1 MQRPPARLVPL
12 AFGLAVVLL
21 VSSAGARADDATGLI
36 AVHDGVQIAL
46 TDVVRY
52 HCHDGSHPVIRCFD
66 TAAERDAA
74 LDTAAPS
81 PGVPDALTVVYY
93 VTFFAD
99 ADYGGASFTA
109 SGSISDMRAI
119 GWNSGISLLSA
130 DRVLM

>member
-12 AFGLAVVLL
+12 AFGLVVVLL

-66 TAAERDAA
+66 TWRTSRRLAGIQG
-74 LDTAAPS
+74 S
-81 PGVPDALTVVYY
+81 PY
-93 VTFFAD
+93 FRRI
-99 ADYGGASFTA
+99 AS
-109 SGSISDMRAI
+109 
-119 GWNSGISLLSA
+119 
-130 DRVLM
+130 